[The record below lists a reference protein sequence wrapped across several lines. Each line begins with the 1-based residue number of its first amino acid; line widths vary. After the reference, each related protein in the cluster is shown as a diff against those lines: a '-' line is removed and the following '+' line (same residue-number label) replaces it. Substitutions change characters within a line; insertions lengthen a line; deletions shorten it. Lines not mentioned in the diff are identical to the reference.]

1 MTEELCHLHRHD
13 GRGEL
18 SQRMSGTSFWSAS
31 SSWSSP
37 SSMSLPK
44 SRSVLASMN
53 ARGGTRAR
61 QSGRQWMG
69 QGAPPFSAATTAVP
83 RRWSTMLGMASPAR
97 EGELAKE
104 EMVSWSPSTSGA
116 RRLGELGRAR
126 RLPPPP
132 SQTCWPPLPPSHAFA
147 SPTGC
152 LFAALWLGWEW
163 PQKKY
168 GHERSGDGCPP
179 PQFPQ
184 KLMLHCKSPVAAAL
198 YTEGAPEA
206 VPTLAWEEKRRGL
219 RHVGPTHFL
228 FF

>member
-1 MTEELCHLHRHD
+1 MAADHISKNRHKPRLSAVGAAWCTATPTATSPPPELPPMTEELCHLHRHD

-18 SQRMSGTSFWSAS
+18 SQRMSGTSFWSTS

-37 SSMSLPK
+37 SSTSLLK
-44 SRSVLASMN
+44 S
-53 ARGGTRAR
+53 
-61 QSGRQWMG
+61 
-69 QGAPPFSAATTAVP
+69 
-83 RRWSTMLGMASPAR
+83 RWSTMLGMASPAR

-116 RRLGELGRAR
+116 RRLGELGRAQQ
-126 RLPPPP
+126 LPPPP
-132 SQTCWPPLPPSHAFA
+132 SRTCWPPLPPSHAFA

-168 GHERSGDGCPP
+168 GHERFGDGCPP
-179 PQFPQ
+179 PQFPR

-206 VPTLAWEEKRRGL
+206 VPTPAWEEKRRGL

>member
-1 MTEELCHLHRHD
+1 MRPSRGRAADHISKNRHKPRLSAVGAAWCTATPTATSPPPELPLMTEELCHLHRHD

-37 SSMSLPK
+37 SSTSLPK
-44 SRSVLASMN
+44 SRSVSASMN

-126 RLPPPP
+126 
-132 SQTCWPPLPPSHAFA
+132 
-147 SPTGC
+147 
-152 LFAALWLGWEW
+152 
-163 PQKKY
+163 
-168 GHERSGDGCPP
+168 
-179 PQFPQ
+179 
-184 KLMLHCKSPVAAAL
+184 
-198 YTEGAPEA
+198 
-206 VPTLAWEEKRRGL
+206 
-219 RHVGPTHFL
+219 
-228 FF
+228 